1 MNVTALPARARIA
14 AYFATLLFT
23 VAWGSPSF
31 AASASTML
39 QAPVKDSLDCVKGA
53 IQANH
58 YRLDTNNAGQPSG
71 APGQTKTAETV
82 IGIRR
87 LHAEE
92 INRYASS
99 LRRYGEARIDYGL
112 ARMNVGLSP
121 TGARATQINLTASIL
136 VFMTPGI
143 PLMRPSRLFTLQSNG
158 GLEDEFLAS
167 LRESKCAAQSAPS
180 PVLR

>member
-1 MNVTALPARARIA
+1 MNLKALPARARIA

-23 VAWGSPSF
+23 VAWAGPSL
-31 AASASTML
+31 AVSASIML

-53 IQANH
+53 LKKNN
-58 YRLDTNNAGQPSG
+58 YRLDTSSAGQPSG
-71 APGQTKTAETV
+71 GPAQTKPAETV
-82 IGIRR
+82 TGIRR

-92 INRYASS
+92 INRYASN
-99 LRRYGEARIDYGL
+99 LRRFGEARIDYGL

-121 TGARATQINLTASIL
+121 VAARATQINFTASIL

-143 PLMRPSRLFTLQSNG
+143 PLMRPSRLFTLQSSG

-167 LRESKCAAQSAPS
+167 LRQSKCAAQSAPS
-180 PVLR
+180 PALR